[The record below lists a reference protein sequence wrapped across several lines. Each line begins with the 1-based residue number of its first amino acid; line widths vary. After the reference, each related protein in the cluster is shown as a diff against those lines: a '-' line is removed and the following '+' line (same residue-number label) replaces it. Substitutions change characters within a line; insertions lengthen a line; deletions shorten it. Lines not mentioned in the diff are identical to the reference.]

1 MPPRH
6 APALLAFALCLIT
19 LAVNLQ
25 APLYITYADLSG
37 QGAAATAVA
46 FSGYVLGVLPVLLAL
61 GGLADRVGRRPLI
74 IAALLVSML
83 ATLLMLLA
91 PSLQTL
97 GLARLLLGLGTGLA
111 SATATA
117 YMGELMGPSNSAR
130 AANWV
135 TASTSLGFGLG
146 AALTS
151 LFLLR
156 GPSLTPGSFHLQL
169 LLAALAVMLVW
180 RLPDPRPAQ
189 RSAMLRLPC
198 YRPGSVVYGLAIL
211 LAWACVGLVIA
222 LLPGILRQHG
232 LSDWSGF
239 STFCVISCGL
249 LFQPLAR
256 RMSSARA
263 TLLGLLILPCSYALL
278 AWGAHAGQLLAVLA
292 GAVTASSACYGF
304 IYLGGLAAVN
314 ERAGNEKT
322 RASAG
327 FFLLAYLG
335 FSLPVIFT
343 GVMSDRLGA
352 GVALAVFGVGLGLGC
367 VGVGMALIRQARSS
381 RRTYGDTPRVQDEP
395 TSSSNRAINPAGVCL
410 CKASGDTDGA
420 LLARNAC
427 RERDSSPST

>member
-1 MPPRH
+1 MPSN
-6 APALLAFALCLIT
+6 PALLAFALCLIT

-61 GGLADRVGRRPLI
+61 GGLADRVGRRPLVL
-74 IAALLVSML
+74 AALLLSML

-97 GLARLLLGLGTGLA
+97 GLARLCLGLGTGLA

-117 YMGELMGPSNSAR
+117 YMGELMGADSSAR

-156 GPSLTPGSFHLQL
+156 GPSLTPGSFHLQIM
-169 LLAALAVMLVW
+169 LAAIALVLVW
-180 RLPDPRPAQ
+180 RLPDPSPKQ
-189 RSAMLRLPC
+189 RSAMLRLPL
-198 YRPGSVVYGLAIL
+198 YPAGSVVYGLAIL

-232 LSDWSGF
+232 LSHWSGF

-256 RMSSARA
+256 RLANAKA
-263 TLLGLLILPCSYALL
+263 TLLGLAILPCSYALL
-278 AWGAHAGQLLAVLA
+278 AWGADRGQLSAVLL
-292 GAVTASSACYGF
+292 GAVAASSACYGF

-314 ERAGNEKT
+314 QLAGREKT

-343 GVMSDRLGA
+343 GVLSDRLGSR
-352 GVALAVFGVGLGLGC
+352 VALLVF
-367 VGVGMALIRQARSS
+367 
-381 RRTYGDTPRVQDEP
+381 
-395 TSSSNRAINPAGVCL
+395 
-410 CKASGDTDGA
+410 GA
-420 LLARNAC
+420 LLVLGCAAVAVALLWSA
-427 RERDSSPST
+427 RDSTRAEPLRLQ

>member
-1 MPPRH
+1 MPPR
-6 APALLAFALCLIT
+6 ANPAMLAFALCLIT

-74 IAALLVSML
+74 IAALLLSML
-83 ATLLMLLA
+83 ATLFMLLA
-91 PSLQTL
+91 PSLETL
-97 GLARLLLGLGTGLA
+97 ALARLLLGLGTGLA

-117 YMGELMGPSNSAR
+117 YMGELMGADSSAR

-169 LLAALAVMLVW
+169 LLAGIALVLAW

-189 RSAMLRLPC
+189 RGAMLRLPF
-198 YRPGSVVYGLAIL
+198 YPTGSVVYGLAIL

-232 LSDWSGF
+232 LSAWSGF

-256 RMSSARA
+256 RLASAKA
-263 TLLGLLILPCSYALL
+263 TLLGLAILPCSYALL
-278 AWGAHAGQLLAVLA
+278 AWGADRGQLGAVLL
-292 GAVTASSACYGF
+292 GAVAASSACYGF

-314 ERAGNEKT
+314 QLAGSEKT

-343 GVMSDRLGA
+343 GVLSDRLGSGLA
-352 GVALAVFGVGLGLGC
+352 LLVFGGVLALGCAAVALTLMLSA
-367 VGVGMALIRQARSS
+367 
-381 RRTYGDTPRVQDEP
+381 
-395 TSSSNRAINPAGVCL
+395 
-410 CKASGDTDGA
+410 
-420 LLARNAC
+420 
-427 RERDSSPST
+427 RDSTLSEPVRLQ

>member
-1 MPPRH
+1 MPSN
-6 APALLAFALCLIT
+6 PALLAFALCLIT

-37 QGAAATAVA
+37 QGATATAVA

-74 IAALLVSML
+74 LAALLLSML

-97 GLARLLLGLGTGLA
+97 GMARLCLGLGTGLA

-117 YMGELMGPSNSAR
+117 YMGELMGADSSAR

-169 LLAALAVMLVW
+169 ALAAVALALVW
-180 RLPDPRPAQ
+180 RLPDPRPTQ
-189 RSAMLRLPC
+189 RSAMLRLPG
-198 YRPGSVVYGLAIL
+198 YPTGSVVYGLAIL

-232 LSDWSGF
+232 LSAWSGF

-256 RMSSARA
+256 RMACTKA
-263 TLLGLLILPCSYALL
+263 TLLGLGILPCSYALL
-278 AWGAHAGQLLAVLA
+278 AWGADRGQLGAVLL
-292 GAVTASSACYGF
+292 GAVAASSACYGF
-304 IYLGGLAAVN
+304 IYLGGLAAVSQL
-314 ERAGNEKT
+314 AGSEKT
-322 RASAG
+322 RGSAG

-335 FSLPVIFT
+335 FSVPVIFT
-343 GVMSDRLGA
+343 GVLSDQLGPRVA
-352 GVALAVFGVGLGLGC
+352 LLAFGGVLVLGCAAVALALVLS
-367 VGVGMALIRQARSS
+367 AR
-381 RRTYGDTPRVQDEP
+381 
-395 TSSSNRAINPAGVCL
+395 
-410 CKASGDTDGA
+410 ASP
-420 LLARNAC
+420 LAQSC
-427 RERDSSPST
+427 

>member
-1 MPPRH
+1 MPPRSN
-6 APALLAFALCLIT
+6 PALLAFALCLIT

-46 FSGYVLGVLPVLLAL
+46 FSAYVVGVLPVLLAL

-74 IAALLVSML
+74 IAALLLSML

-91 PSLQTL
+91 PGLQTL
-97 GLARLLLGLGTGLA
+97 ALARLVLGLGTGLA
-111 SATATA
+111 TATATA
-117 YMGELMGPSNSAR
+117 YMGELMGGASSAR

-169 LLAALAVMLVW
+169 VLAGIALVLTW

-189 RSAMLRLPC
+189 RGAMLRLPF
-198 YRPGSVVYGLAIL
+198 YPRGSAVYGLAIL
-211 LAWACVGLVIA
+211 LAWAGTGLVIA

-232 LSDWSGF
+232 LSAWSGF
-239 STFCVISCGL
+239 STFCVTSCGL

-256 RMSSARA
+256 RMASTKA
-263 TLLGLLILPCSYALL
+263 TLLGLAILPCSYALL
-278 AWGAHAGQLLAVLA
+278 AWGANAGQLGAVLL
-292 GAVTASSACYGF
+292 GAVAASSACYGF

-314 ERAGNEKT
+314 QLAGSEKT

-335 FSLPVIFT
+335 FSVPVIFT
-343 GVMSDRLGA
+343 GVLSDRLGSGMA
-352 GVALAVFGVGLGLGC
+352 LLMFGGVLLLGCAAVALALVVS
-367 VGVGMALIRQARSS
+367 A
-381 RRTYGDTPRVQDEP
+381 
-395 TSSSNRAINPAGVCL
+395 
-410 CKASGDTDGA
+410 
-420 LLARNAC
+420 
-427 RERDSSPST
+427 RDSAHSEPLRLQ

>member
-1 MPPRH
+1 MPTRH

-74 IAALLVSML
+74 LVALALSMI
-83 ATLLMLLA
+83 ATLIMLLS
-91 PSLQTL
+91 PSLASL
-97 GLARLLLGLGTGLA
+97 GVARLFLGLGTGLA

-117 YMGELMGPSNSAR
+117 YMSELMRPGESDR
-130 AANWV
+130 AAIWV

-156 GPSLTPGSFHLQL
+156 GQTLTPGSFHLQL
-169 LLAALAVMLVW
+169 ALATFALALVW
-180 RLPDPRPAQ
+180 RLPDPRPTQ
-189 RSAMLRLPC
+189 RSAMLRLRC
-198 YRPGSVVYGLAIL
+198 YPSGSLAYGLAIL

-232 LSDWSGF
+232 LSAWSGF

-256 RMSSARA
+256 RMASARA
-263 TLLGLLILPCSYALL
+263 TLLGLLFLPCSYALL
-278 AWGAHAGQLLAVLA
+278 AWGADSGNLAGMLA
-292 GAVTASSACYGF
+292 GAVAASSACYGF

-314 ERAGNEKT
+314 QLAGQEKT

-343 GVMSDRLGA
+343 GLLSDRLGSQLA
-352 GVALAVFGVGLGLGC
+352 LIVFGGVLLLGCAAVALALWLASVRSPARHRRPSGC
-367 VGVGMALIRQARSS
+367 A
-381 RRTYGDTPRVQDEP
+381 
-395 TSSSNRAINPAGVCL
+395 
-410 CKASGDTDGA
+410 
-420 LLARNAC
+420 
-427 RERDSSPST
+427 PS

>member
-1 MPPRH
+1 MPCASTR
-6 APALLAFALCLIT
+6 LAFALCLIT

-74 IAALLVSML
+74 IAALLLSMV
-83 ATLLMLLA
+83 ATVLMLLA

-97 GLARLLLGLGTGLA
+97 GLARLFLGLGTGLA

-117 YMGELMGPSNSAR
+117 YMSELMGSDGSSR

-169 LLAALAVMLVW
+169 LLAVVALVLVW
-180 RLPDPRPAQ
+180 RLPDPCPAQ
-189 RSAMLRLPC
+189 RSAMLRLP
-198 YRPGSVVYGLAIL
+198 YYPRGSVAYGLAIL

-232 LSDWSGF
+232 LSAWSGF

-249 LFQPLAR
+249 LFQPMAR
-256 RMSSARA
+256 RLSSLKA
-263 TLLGLLILPCSYALL
+263 TLLGLVILPCSYAVL
-278 AWGAHAGQLLAVLA
+278 AWGADSGQLAAVWL
-292 GAVTASSACYGF
+292 GAVAASSACYGF

-314 ERAGNEKT
+314 QLAGSEKT

-343 GVMSDRLGA
+343 GLLSDRLGA
-352 GVALAVFGVGLGLGC
+352 RVALLVFGGVLVLGC
-367 VGVGMALIRQARSS
+367 VLVGLALVVSARAAL
-381 RRTYGDTPRVQDEP
+381 PEKPLVQV
-395 TSSSNRAINPAGVCL
+395 RH
-410 CKASGDTDGA
+410 
-420 LLARNAC
+420 
-427 RERDSSPST
+427 

>member
-1 MPPRH
+1 MPSRH

-25 APLYITYADLSG
+25 APLYITYAELSG
-37 QGAAATAVA
+37 RGAAATAVA

-61 GGLADRVGRRPLI
+61 GGLADRIGRRPLI
-74 IAALLVSML
+74 LAALALSML
-83 ATLLMLLA
+83 ATLIMLLS
-91 PSLQTL
+91 PSLTSL
-97 GLARLLLGLGTGLA
+97 GVARLFLGLGTGLA

-117 YMGELMGPSNSAR
+117 YMGELMAPGDSGQ
-130 AANWV
+130 AATWV

-151 LFLLR
+151 LFLLA
-156 GPSLTPGSFHLQL
+156 GPTLTPGSFHLQL
-169 LLAALAVMLVW
+169 ALAALALLLVS

-189 RSAMLRLPC
+189 RGAMLRLPC
-198 YRPGSVVYGLAIL
+198 YPTGSLAYGLAIL

-232 LSDWSGF
+232 LSAWSGF

-256 RMSSARA
+256 RMTSVRA

-278 AWGAHAGQLLAVLA
+278 AWGADRGNLA
-292 GAVTASSACYGF
+292 GVLLGAFAASSACYGF

-314 ERAGNEKT
+314 QLAGSEKT

-343 GVMSDRLGA
+343 GLLSDHLGA
-352 GVALAVFGVGLGLGC
+352 RMALMVFGGLLVLGCAAVALALSRSAK
-367 VGVGMALIRQARSS
+367 ALALVDARS
-381 RRTYGDTPRVQDEP
+381 RT
-395 TSSSNRAINPAGVCL
+395 A
-410 CKASGDTDGA
+410 
-420 LLARNAC
+420 
-427 RERDSSPST
+427 

>member
-1 MPPRH
+1 MPSRH

-25 APLYITYADLSG
+25 APLYIAYADLSG
-37 QGAAATAVA
+37 RGAAATAVA

-74 IAALLVSML
+74 LAALALSMI
-83 ATLLMLLA
+83 ATLIMLLV
-91 PSLQTL
+91 PSLEAL
-97 GLARLLLGLGTGLA
+97 GVARLFLGLGTGLA

-117 YMGELMGPSNSAR
+117 YMGELMAPGHSAR

-156 GPSLTPGSFHLQL
+156 GPTLTPGSFHLQL
-169 LLAALAVMLVW
+169 ALAAIALLLVW
-180 RLPDPRPAQ
+180 RLPDPRPAK
-189 RSAMLRLPC
+189 RAAMLRLP
-198 YRPGSVVYGLAIL
+198 YYPKGSLAYGLAIL

-232 LSDWSGF
+232 LSAWSGF

-249 LFQPLAR
+249 LFQPIAR
-256 RMSSARA
+256 RLSCTQA
-263 TLLGLLILPCSYALL
+263 TLLGLSILPCSYALL
-278 AWGAHAGQLLAVLA
+278 AWGAASGNLA
-292 GAVTASSACYGF
+292 GVLSGAIAASSACYGF

-314 ERAGNEKT
+314 QLAGQEKT

-335 FSLPVIFT
+335 FSLPVILT
-343 GVMSDRLGA
+343 GRLSDQLGA
-352 GVALAVFGVGLGLGC
+352 NSALLLFGVGLVVGCLLVALHLLRGLR
-367 VGVGMALIRQARSS
+367 LTRQQQA
-381 RRTYGDTPRVQDEP
+381 
-395 TSSSNRAINPAGVCL
+395 
-410 CKASGDTDGA
+410 
-420 LLARNAC
+420 
-427 RERDSSPST
+427 

>member
-1 MPPRH
+1 MPSN
-6 APALLAFALCLIT
+6 PALLAFALCLIT

-61 GGLADRVGRRPLI
+61 GGLADRVGRRPLVL
-74 IAALLVSML
+74 AALLLSML

-97 GLARLLLGLGTGLA
+97 GLARLCLGLGTGLA

-117 YMGELMGPSNSAR
+117 YMGELMGADGSAR

-156 GPSLTPGSFHLQL
+156 GPSLTPGSFHLQIM
-169 LLAALAVMLVW
+169 LAAIALVLVW
-180 RLPDPRPAQ
+180 RLPDPSPKQ
-189 RSAMLRLPC
+189 RSAMLRLPL
-198 YRPGSVVYGLAIL
+198 YPAGSVVYGLAIL

-256 RMSSARA
+256 RLANAKA
-263 TLLGLLILPCSYALL
+263 TLLGLAILPCSYALL
-278 AWGAHAGQLLAVLA
+278 AWGADRGQLSAVLL
-292 GAVTASSACYGF
+292 GAVAASSACYGF

-314 ERAGNEKT
+314 QLAGREKT

-343 GVMSDRLGA
+343 GVLSDRLGSR
-352 GVALAVFGVGLGLGC
+352 VALLVFGAVLVLGC
-367 VGVGMALIRQARSS
+367 AAVAVALRLAARD
-381 RRTYGDTPRVQDEP
+381 RT
-395 TSSSNRAINPAGVCL
+395 RAKSL
-410 CKASGDTDGA
+410 R
-420 LLARNAC
+420 LQ
-427 RERDSSPST
+427 

>member
-1 MPPRH
+1 MPTRH

-74 IAALLVSML
+74 LVALALSMI
-83 ATLLMLLA
+83 ATLIMLLSPRLA
-91 PSLQTL
+91 SL
-97 GLARLLLGLGTGLA
+97 GVARLFLGLGTGLA

-117 YMGELMGPSNSAR
+117 YMSELMRPGESDR
-130 AANWV
+130 AAIWV

-156 GPSLTPGSFHLQL
+156 GQTLTPGSFHLQL
-169 LLAALAVMLVW
+169 ALATFALALVW
-180 RLPDPRPAQ
+180 RLPDPRPTQ

-198 YRPGSVVYGLAIL
+198 YPSGSLAYGLAIL

-232 LSDWSGF
+232 LSAWSGF

-256 RMSSARA
+256 RMASARA

-278 AWGAHAGQLLAVLA
+278 AWGADSGNLPGVLM
-292 GAVTASSACYGF
+292 GAVAASSACYGF

-314 ERAGNEKT
+314 QLAGQEKT
-322 RASAG
+322 RACAG

-343 GVMSDRLGA
+343 GLLSDRLGSRLA
-352 GVALAVFGVGLGLGC
+352 LIVFGGVLLLGCAAVALALWLVSVRSPARHRRPSGC
-367 VGVGMALIRQARSS
+367 A
-381 RRTYGDTPRVQDEP
+381 
-395 TSSSNRAINPAGVCL
+395 
-410 CKASGDTDGA
+410 
-420 LLARNAC
+420 
-427 RERDSSPST
+427 PS

>member
-1 MPPRH
+1 MPSRH

-25 APLYITYADLSG
+25 APLYITYAELSG
-37 QGAAATAVA
+37 RGAAATAVA

-61 GGLADRVGRRPLI
+61 GGLADRIGRRPLI
-74 IAALLVSML
+74 LAALALSML
-83 ATLLMLLA
+83 ATLITLLS
-91 PSLQTL
+91 PSLTSL
-97 GLARLLLGLGTGLA
+97 GVARLFLGLGTGLA

-117 YMGELMGPSNSAR
+117 YMGELMAPGDSGQ
-130 AANWV
+130 AATWV

-151 LFLLR
+151 LFLLA
-156 GPSLTPGSFHLQL
+156 GPTLTPGSFHLQL
-169 LLAALAVMLVW
+169 ALAALALLLVS

-189 RSAMLRLPC
+189 RGAMLRLPC
-198 YRPGSVVYGLAIL
+198 YPTGSLAYGLAIL

-232 LSDWSGF
+232 LSAWSGF

-256 RMSSARA
+256 RMASVRA

-278 AWGAHAGQLLAVLA
+278 AWGADRGNLA
-292 GAVTASSACYGF
+292 GVLLGAFAASSACYGF

-314 ERAGNEKT
+314 QLAGSEKP

-343 GVMSDRLGA
+343 GLLSDHLGA
-352 GVALAVFGVGLGLGC
+352 RMALMVFGGLLVLGCAAVALALSRSAK
-367 VGVGMALIRQARSS
+367 ALALVDARS
-381 RRTYGDTPRVQDEP
+381 RT
-395 TSSSNRAINPAGVCL
+395 A
-410 CKASGDTDGA
+410 
-420 LLARNAC
+420 
-427 RERDSSPST
+427 

>member
-1 MPPRH
+1 MPSNPT
-6 APALLAFALCLIT
+6 LLAFALCLIT

-74 IAALLVSML
+74 LAALLLSML

-97 GLARLLLGLGTGLA
+97 GLARLCLGLGTGLA

-117 YMGELMGPSNSAR
+117 YMGELMGADSSAR

-169 LLAALAVMLVW
+169 ALAAVGLALVW
-180 RLPDPRPAQ
+180 RLPDPRPTQ
-189 RSAMLRLPC
+189 RSAMLRLPV
-198 YRPGSVVYGLAIL
+198 YPTGSLVYGLAIL

-232 LSDWSGF
+232 LSAWSGF

-256 RMSSARA
+256 RLASARA
-263 TLLGLLILPCSYALL
+263 TLLGLGILPCSYALL
-278 AWGAHAGQLLAVLA
+278 AWGADRGQLGAVLL
-292 GAVTASSACYGF
+292 GAVAASSACYGF

-314 ERAGNEKT
+314 QLAGSEKT
-322 RASAG
+322 RGSAG

-343 GVMSDRLGA
+343 GMLSDRLGA
-352 GVALAVFGVGLGLGC
+352 RVALLVFGGVLFLGCAAVALA
-367 VGVGMALIRQARSS
+367 
-381 RRTYGDTPRVQDEP
+381 
-395 TSSSNRAINPAGVCL
+395 
-410 CKASGDTDGA
+410 
-420 LLARNAC
+420 LLLSA
-427 RERDSSPST
+427 RDSARCEPLRLQ

>member
-1 MPPRH
+1 MPSH
-6 APALLAFALCLIT
+6 PALLAFALCLIT

-37 QGAAATAVA
+37 QGATATAVA

-74 IAALLVSML
+74 LAALLLSML

-97 GLARLLLGLGTGLA
+97 GLARLCLGLGTGLA

-117 YMGELMGPSNSAR
+117 YMGELMGADSSAR

-169 LLAALAVMLVW
+169 ALAAVAVALVW
-180 RLPDPRPAQ
+180 RLPDPRPTQ
-189 RSAMLRLPC
+189 RSAMLRLPG
-198 YRPGSVVYGLAIL
+198 YPTGSVVYGLAIL

-256 RMSSARA
+256 RMACAKA
-263 TLLGLLILPCSYALL
+263 TLLGLGILPCSYALL
-278 AWGAHAGQLLAVLA
+278 AWGADRGQLGAVLL
-292 GAVTASSACYGF
+292 GAVAASSACYGF

-314 ERAGNEKT
+314 QLAGREKT
-322 RASAG
+322 RSSAG

-335 FSLPVIFT
+335 FSVPVIFT
-343 GVMSDRLGA
+343 GVLSDQLGPRVA
-352 GVALAVFGVGLGLGC
+352 LLAFGGVLVLGCAAVALALL
-367 VGVGMALIRQARSS
+367 LSAR
-381 RRTYGDTPRVQDEP
+381 
-395 TSSSNRAINPAGVCL
+395 TSS
-410 CKASGDTDGA
+410 
-420 LLARNAC
+420 LAQSC
-427 RERDSSPST
+427 

>member
-1 MPPRH
+1 MPTRH

-74 IAALLVSML
+74 LVALALSMIATSI
-83 ATLLMLLA
+83 MLLS
-91 PSLQTL
+91 PSLASL
-97 GLARLLLGLGTGLA
+97 GVARLFLGLGTGLA

-117 YMGELMGPSNSAR
+117 YMSELMRPGESGR
-130 AANWV
+130 AAIWV

-156 GPSLTPGSFHLQL
+156 GQTLTPGSFHLQL
-169 LLAALAVMLVW
+169 ALATFALALVW
-180 RLPDPRPAQ
+180 CLPDPRPTQ

-198 YRPGSVVYGLAIL
+198 YPSGSLAYGLAIL

-232 LSDWSGF
+232 LSTWSGF

-256 RMSSARA
+256 RMASARA

-278 AWGAHAGQLLAVLA
+278 AWGADSGNLVGVLA
-292 GAVTASSACYGF
+292 GAVAASSACYGF

-314 ERAGNEKT
+314 QLAGQEKT

-343 GVMSDRLGA
+343 GLLSDRLGSRLA
-352 GVALAVFGVGLGLGC
+352 LIVFGGVLLLGCAAVALALWLASVRSPARHRRPSGC
-367 VGVGMALIRQARSS
+367 A
-381 RRTYGDTPRVQDEP
+381 
-395 TSSSNRAINPAGVCL
+395 
-410 CKASGDTDGA
+410 
-420 LLARNAC
+420 
-427 RERDSSPST
+427 PS

>member
-1 MPPRH
+1 MPSRH

-25 APLYITYADLSG
+25 APLYIAYADLSG
-37 QGAAATAVA
+37 RGAAATAVA

-74 IAALLVSML
+74 LAALALSMI
-83 ATLLMLLA
+83 ATLIMLLV
-91 PSLQTL
+91 PSLEAL
-97 GLARLLLGLGTGLA
+97 GVARLFLGLGTGLA

-117 YMGELMGPSNSAR
+117 YMGELMAPGHGAR

-156 GPSLTPGSFHLQL
+156 GPTLTPGSFHLQL
-169 LLAALAVMLVW
+169 ALAAIALLLVW
-180 RLPDPRPAQ
+180 RLPDPRPAK
-189 RSAMLRLPC
+189 RAAMLRLPF
-198 YRPGSVVYGLAIL
+198 YPKGSLAYGLAIL

-232 LSDWSGF
+232 LSAWSGF

-249 LFQPLAR
+249 LFQPIAR
-256 RMSSARA
+256 RLSSTQA
-263 TLLGLLILPCSYALL
+263 TLLGLSILPCSYALL
-278 AWGAHAGQLLAVLA
+278 AWGAASGNLA
-292 GAVTASSACYGF
+292 GVLSGAIAASSACYGF

-314 ERAGNEKT
+314 QLAGQEKT

-335 FSLPVIFT
+335 FSLPVILT
-343 GVMSDRLGA
+343 GRLSDQLGA
-352 GVALAVFGVGLGLGC
+352 NSALLLFGVGLVVGCLLVALHLLRGLR
-367 VGVGMALIRQARSS
+367 LTRQQQA
-381 RRTYGDTPRVQDEP
+381 
-395 TSSSNRAINPAGVCL
+395 
-410 CKASGDTDGA
+410 
-420 LLARNAC
+420 
-427 RERDSSPST
+427 

>member
-1 MPPRH
+1 MPS
-6 APALLAFALCLIT
+6 APARLAFALCLIT

-74 IAALLVSML
+74 VAALALSMI
-83 ATLLMLLA
+83 ATVLMLLA

-97 GLARLLLGLGTGLA
+97 GLARLFLGLGTGLA

-117 YMGELMGPSNSAR
+117 YMGELMSGEHTTR

-169 LLAALAVMLVW
+169 LLAALAIVLVW

-189 RSAMLRLPC
+189 HNPMLRLPC
-198 YRPGSVVYGLAIL
+198 YPRGSVAYGLAIL

-222 LLPGILRQHG
+222 LLPSILRQHG
-232 LSDWSGF
+232 LSAWSGF

-249 LFQPLAR
+249 LFQPMAR
-256 RMSSARA
+256 RLSSRTA
-263 TLLGLLILPCSYALL
+263 TLLGLLILPCSYAVL
-278 AWGAHAGQLLAVLA
+278 AWGADSGQLSAVLL
-292 GAVTASSACYGF
+292 GAVAASSACYGF

-314 ERAGNEKT
+314 HLAGSEKT

-343 GVMSDRLGA
+343 GLLSDRLGSQM
-352 GVALAVFGVGLGLGC
+352 ALLVFGGVLVVGCAAVGL
-367 VGVGMALIRQARSS
+367 ALWWAGRALSPASQLPQGS
-381 RRTYGDTPRVQDEP
+381 R
-395 TSSSNRAINPAGVCL
+395 
-410 CKASGDTDGA
+410 
-420 LLARNAC
+420 
-427 RERDSSPST
+427 

>member
-1 MPPRH
+1 MPC
-6 APALLAFALCLIT
+6 APARLAFSLCLIT

-74 IAALLVSML
+74 LAALALSMI
-83 ATLLMLLA
+83 ATVLMLLA

-97 GLARLLLGLGTGLA
+97 ALARLLLGLGTGLA

-117 YMGELMGPSNSAR
+117 YMGELMGGEHSTR

-169 LLAALAVMLVW
+169 LLAALAVVLAW

-189 RSAMLRLPC
+189 RHPMLRLPF
-198 YRPGSVVYGLAIL
+198 YPRGSVPYGLAIL

-249 LFQPLAR
+249 LFQPMAR
-256 RMSSARA
+256 RLSSHTA
-263 TLLGLLILPCSYALL
+263 TLLGLVILPCSYALL
-278 AWGAHAGQLLAVLA
+278 AWGAHAGQLVAVLL
-292 GAVTASSACYGF
+292 GAVAASSACYGF
-304 IYLGGLAAVN
+304 VYLGGLAAVN
-314 ERAGNEKT
+314 QLAGSEKT
-322 RASAG
+322 RANAG

-343 GVMSDRLGA
+343 GMLSDRLGA
-352 GVALAVFGVGLGLGC
+352 GLALAVFGGVLVLGC
-367 VGVGMALIRQARSS
+367 LGVGVGLRRADRAVS
-381 RRTYGDTPRVQDEP
+381 R
-395 TSSSNRAINPAGVCL
+395 
-410 CKASGDTDGA
+410 TDP
-420 LLARNAC
+420 LLG
-427 RERDSSPST
+427 

>member
-1 MPPRH
+1 MPSRH

-25 APLYITYADLSG
+25 APLYIAYADLSG
-37 QGAAATAVA
+37 RGAAATAVA

-74 IAALLVSML
+74 LAALGLSML
-83 ATLLMLLA
+83 ATLIMLLA
-91 PSLQTL
+91 P
-97 GLARLLLGLGTGLA
+97 GLEALAVARLFLGLGTGLA

-117 YMGELMGPSNSAR
+117 YMGELMAPELGSR

-156 GPSLTPGSFHLQL
+156 GPTLTPGSFHLQL
-169 LLAALAVMLVW
+169 ALAAIALLLVW
-180 RLPDPRPAQ
+180 RLPDPRPV
-189 RSAMLRLPC
+189 RRGAMLRLPF
-198 YRPGSVVYGLAIL
+198 YPPGSLAYGFAIL

-222 LLPGILRQHG
+222 LLPGILRAHG
-232 LSDWSGF
+232 LSAWSGF

-249 LFQPLAR
+249 LFQPIAR
-256 RMSSARA
+256 RLSSTRA
-263 TLLGLLILPCSYALL
+263 TLLGLLILPCSYGLL
-278 AWGAHAGQLLAVLA
+278 AWAAASGNLA
-292 GAVTASSACYGF
+292 GVLIGAITASSACYGF

-314 ERAGNEKT
+314 QLAGQEKT

-335 FSLPVIFT
+335 FSLPVILT
-343 GVMSDRLGA
+343 GLLSDHLGA
-352 GVALAVFGVGLGLGC
+352 NSALLLFGIGLVSGCLLVALQLQKSLR
-367 VGVGMALIRQARSS
+367 MPRQQQA
-381 RRTYGDTPRVQDEP
+381 
-395 TSSSNRAINPAGVCL
+395 
-410 CKASGDTDGA
+410 
-420 LLARNAC
+420 
-427 RERDSSPST
+427 

>member
-1 MPPRH
+1 MPNRH
-6 APALLAFALCLIT
+6 APALLAFALCIIT

-25 APLYITYADLSG
+25 APLYITYADFSG
-37 QGAAATAVA
+37 RGAAATAVA

-74 IAALLVSML
+74 LAALGLSML

-91 PSLQTL
+91 PSLETL
-97 GLARLLLGLGTGLA
+97 GVARLFLGLGTGLA

-117 YMGELMGPSNSAR
+117 YMGELMAGSDSSR

-151 LFLLR
+151 LFLLA

-169 LLAALAVMLVW
+169 LLAFIAIVLVW

-189 RSAMLRLPC
+189 RTAMLRLPC
-198 YRPGSVVYGLAIL
+198 YPAGSLAYGFAIL

-232 LSDWSGF
+232 LSAWSGF

-249 LFQPLAR
+249 LFQPMAQRLP
-256 RMSSARA
+256 SAQA
-263 TLLGLLILPCSYALL
+263 TLLGLAILPCSYALL
-278 AWGAHAGQLLAVLA
+278 AWGADRGALHAVLF
-292 GAVTASSACYGF
+292 GAVAASSACYGF

-314 ERAGNEKT
+314 QLAGSEKT

-327 FFLLAYLG
+327 FFLLAYMG
-335 FSLPVIFT
+335 FSLPVIVT
-343 GVMSDRLGA
+343 GLLSDALGA
-352 GVALAVFGVGLGLGC
+352 RVALIAFGAVLLTGC
-367 VGVGMALIRQARSS
+367 LIVAAMLHLSAREQ
-381 RRTYGDTPRVQDEP
+381 RVE
-395 TSSSNRAINPAGVCL
+395 A
-410 CKASGDTDGA
+410 
-420 LLARNAC
+420 AC
-427 RERDSSPST
+427 

>member
-1 MPPRH
+1 MPS
-6 APALLAFALCLIT
+6 APARLAFALCLIT

-61 GGLADRVGRRPLI
+61 GGLADRVGRRPLVL
-74 IAALLVSML
+74 AALALSMV
-83 ATLLMLLA
+83 ATVLMLLA

-97 GLARLLLGLGTGLA
+97 GLARLFLGLGTGLA

-117 YMGELMGPSNSAR
+117 YMGELMGSADNTR

-169 LLAALAVMLVW
+169 LLAALAMLLVW
-180 RLPDPRPAQ
+180 RLPDPRPAK
-189 RSAMLRLPC
+189 RNPMLRLPC
-198 YRPGSVVYGLAIL
+198 YPRGSVAYGLAIL

-232 LSDWSGF
+232 LSAWSGF

-249 LFQPLAR
+249 LFQPMAR
-256 RMSSARA
+256 HLRSRTA
-263 TLLGLLILPCSYALL
+263 TLLGLVILPCSYAVL
-278 AWGAHAGQLLAVLA
+278 AWGADSGQLGAVLL
-292 GAVTASSACYGF
+292 GAVAASSACYGF

-314 ERAGNEKT
+314 QLAGNEKT

-343 GVMSDRLGA
+343 GLLSDRLGSQL
-352 GVALAVFGVGLGLGC
+352 ALLVFGEVLVVGCVVVGL
-367 VGVGMALIRQARSS
+367 ALWWSAKPAKKATRFRLRS
-381 RRTYGDTPRVQDEP
+381 P
-395 TSSSNRAINPAGVCL
+395 
-410 CKASGDTDGA
+410 
-420 LLARNAC
+420 
-427 RERDSSPST
+427 

>member
-1 MPPRH
+1 MPSRH
-6 APALLAFALCLIT
+6 SPALLAFALCLIT

-74 IAALLVSML
+74 LTALVLSMV
-83 ATLLMLLA
+83 ATLLMLFA

-97 GLARLLLGLGTGLA
+97 GVARFFLGLGTGLA

-117 YMGELMGPSNSAR
+117 YMAELMGANSSAR

-169 LLAALAVMLVW
+169 LLGAVAVLLVW

-189 RSAMLRLPC
+189 RSAMLRLPF
-198 YRPGSVVYGLAIL
+198 YPRGSVVYGLAIL

-232 LSDWSGF
+232 LSAWSGF

-256 RMSSARA
+256 RMSSRAA
-263 TLLGLLILPCSYALL
+263 TLLGMAILPCSYALL
-278 AWGAHAGQLLAVLA
+278 AWGADSGRLWAVLA
-292 GAVTASSACYGF
+292 GAVAASSACYGF

-314 ERAGNEKT
+314 ELAGAEKT

-335 FSLPVIFT
+335 FSVPVILT
-343 GVMSDRLGA
+343 GVMSDHLGS
-352 GVALAVFGVGLGLGC
+352 
-367 VGVGMALIRQARSS
+367 GMALL
-381 RRTYGDTPRVQDEP
+381 GFG
-395 TSSSNRAINPAGVCL
+395 GVLLVGCV
-410 CKASGDTDGA
+410 AVAGA
-420 LLARNAC
+420 LQGTRLSMQQTNGH
-427 RERDSSPST
+427 

>member
-1 MPPRH
+1 MPCASTR
-6 APALLAFALCLIT
+6 LAFALCLIT

-61 GGLADRVGRRPLI
+61 GGLADRVGRRPMI
-74 IAALLVSML
+74 IAALLLSMV
-83 ATLLMLLA
+83 ATVLMLLA

-97 GLARLLLGLGTGLA
+97 GLARLFLGLGTGLA

-117 YMGELMGPSNSAR
+117 YMSELMGSDGSGR

-156 GPSLTPGSFHLQL
+156 GPSLSPGSFHLQL
-169 LLAALAVMLVW
+169 LLAVVALVLVW

-189 RSAMLRLPC
+189 RSAMLRLP
-198 YRPGSVVYGLAIL
+198 YYPRGSVAYGLAIL

-232 LSDWSGF
+232 LSAWSGF

-249 LFQPLAR
+249 LFQPMAR
-256 RMSSARA
+256 RLSSLKA
-263 TLLGLLILPCSYALL
+263 TLLGLVILPCSYAVL
-278 AWGAHAGQLLAVLA
+278 AWGADSGQLAAVLL
-292 GAVTASSACYGF
+292 GAVAASSACYGF

-314 ERAGNEKT
+314 QLAGSEKT

-343 GVMSDRLGA
+343 GLLSDRLGA
-352 GVALAVFGVGLGLGC
+352 RVALLVFGGVLVLGC
-367 VGVGMALIRQARSS
+367 VLVGLALVVSARAAL
-381 RRTYGDTPRVQDEP
+381 PEKPLVQV
-395 TSSSNRAINPAGVCL
+395 RH
-410 CKASGDTDGA
+410 
-420 LLARNAC
+420 
-427 RERDSSPST
+427 